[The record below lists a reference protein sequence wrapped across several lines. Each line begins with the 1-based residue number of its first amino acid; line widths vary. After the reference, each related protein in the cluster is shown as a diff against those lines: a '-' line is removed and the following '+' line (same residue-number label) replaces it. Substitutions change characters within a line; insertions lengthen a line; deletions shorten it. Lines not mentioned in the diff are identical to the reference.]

1 MMQSNE
7 IQQRFS
13 SIQQAI
19 GMAAQTCQNEANAPS
34 QLKDC
39 IQRLDRDAGMASQV
53 MQSSDESRIRQCVE
67 DLEQLGD
74 EAKRVCRDQPQL
86 APQLKE
92 AVLRVHDELSDL
104 KHQLH

>member
-13 SIQQAI
+13 SIQKAI
-19 GMAAQTCQNEANAPS
+19 GAAAQSCQSQADAPS
-34 QLKDC
+34 QLKEC
-39 IQRLDRDAGMASQV
+39 IQRLDRDASMASQV
-53 MQSSDESRIRQCVE
+53 IQSSDENRIRQCVE

-74 EAKRVCRDQPQL
+74 EAKRVCRDQPQV

-92 AVLRVHDELSDL
+92 AVMRVHDELSDL

>member
-1 MMQSNE
+1 MIQASE
-7 IQQRFS
+7 IQQRFN

-19 GMAAQTCQNEANAPS
+19 GAAAQSCQSEANAPAE
-34 QLKDC
+34 LKQC
-39 IQRLDRDAGMASQV
+39 IERLDRDASTASQV
-53 MQSSDESRIRQCVE
+53 MQSNDETRIRQCVE

-74 EAKRVCRDQPQL
+74 EAKRVCRQDAQIPSR
-86 APQLKE
+86 LKE

>member
-1 MMQSNE
+1 MLQSNE

-19 GMAAQTCQNEANAPS
+19 GSAAQVCQSEATAPS

-39 IQRLDRDAGMASQV
+39 IQRLDRDASTASQV
-53 MQSSDESRIRQCVE
+53 MQSSDENRIRQCVE
-67 DLEQLGD
+67 DLEQIGD
-74 EAKRVCRDQPQL
+74 EAKRVCRDQPQM
-86 APQLKE
+86 APRLRD
-92 AVLRVHDELSDL
+92 AVMRVHDELSDL